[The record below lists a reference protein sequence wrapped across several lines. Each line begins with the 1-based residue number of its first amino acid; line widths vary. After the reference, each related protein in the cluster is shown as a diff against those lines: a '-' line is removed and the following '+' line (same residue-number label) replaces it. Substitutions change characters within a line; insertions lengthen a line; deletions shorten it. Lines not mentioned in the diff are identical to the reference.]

1 MRKLY
6 EKSSKLVAGCSTIK
20 DKPFWRTGKYA
31 APCSYTSMKA
41 LISDD
46 YTRTGKCNYYMTGD
60 VMHHM
65 NLAMAFQVLIISVS
79 KAKYSSNRKLIVIV
93 PIFLLDTLF
102 YTGPSS
108 SLMFIIAIL
117 EGKPIHSRCE

>member
-1 MRKLY
+1 MRKLF

-20 DKPFWRTGKYA
+20 DETFWRTGKFA

-46 YTRTGKCNYYMTGD
+46 YTRTGKCNYYMTSD

-65 NLAMAFQVLIISVS
+65 NLAMAFQVSIKTSLS
-79 KAKYSSNRKLIVIV
+79 KATY
-93 PIFLLDTLF
+93 
-102 YTGPSS
+102 
-108 SLMFIIAIL
+108 
-117 EGKPIHSRCE
+117 